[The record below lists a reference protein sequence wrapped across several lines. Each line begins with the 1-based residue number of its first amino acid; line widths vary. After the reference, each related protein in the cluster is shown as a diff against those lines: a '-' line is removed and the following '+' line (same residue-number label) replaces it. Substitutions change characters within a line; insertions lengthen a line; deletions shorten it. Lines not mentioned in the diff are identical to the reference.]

1 VGLRVL
7 LTSCLASVA
16 AGLAA
21 ARPSRSREP
30 IRAAAGAEHLLMDLL
45 AARPAPSL
53 LLHTVVLVLTITVA
67 GCSSGDP
74 RAAEPGGAVVRP
86 VASAAPEPTGRG
98 PRGAAATS
106 SPAAEL
112 RAGLTALLV
121 ERTYLVAA
129 LTAPGIG
136 EARSARHQAALLD
149 ALDDTAVALADMLGA
164 TYSEARAP
172 LLVALRGEDRAWAAL
187 AAADGHERGATA
199 QRTLEQARLELAQV
213 IRRVVPRLDV
223 DEVARQWASQ
233 AAAVRAG
240 AGVPY
245 EQLGAAAAEARQTAH
260 LLASG
265 MAADRRLSG
274 VDTPAAR
281 LRADLTGLLTEH
293 AALATALGR
302 EEAAGNPGR
311 VFAVRGRLDENARA
325 LADVLA
331 RPYPALQESFLTS
344 WSDQLD
350 RLARYAA
357 VRATGASGT
366 AEAAV
371 LHGYS
376 RELSRL
382 LAEHVDG
389 LPAQSSEVEL
399 ERMLSSLTQVVDA
412 AATGAPHAPLLARAS
427 SADVLPPAALLS
439 AAVAEDLL
447 LR

>member
-1 VGLRVL
+1 
-7 LTSCLASVA
+7 
-16 AGLAA
+16 
-21 ARPSRSREP
+21 
-30 IRAAAGAEHLLMDLL
+30 MDLL
-45 AARPAPSL
+45 AARPAPSV
-53 LLHTVVLVLTITVA
+53 LLHAVVLALAVTVA
-67 GCSSGDP
+67 GCSSGNP
-74 RAAEPGGAVVRP
+74 RAAEPGGEVVRP
-86 VASAAPEPTGRG
+86 VASAAPEPAGPG

-112 RAGLTALLV
+112 RAALSALLV

-129 LTAPGIG
+129 LTAPGGG
-136 EARSARHQAALLD
+136 ETRSARHQAALLD
-149 ALDDTAVALADMLGA
+149 ALDDSSVALADMLGA

-172 LLVALRGEDRAWAAL
+172 LLVALRGEDRAWTAL
-187 AAADGHERGATA
+187 ATTDGHERGGAA
-199 QRTLEQARLELAQV
+199 QRALEQARREVAQV

-223 DEVARQWASQ
+223 DEVARQWSSAV
-233 AAAVRAG
+233 AAARSA
-240 AGVPY
+240 AEAPY
-245 EQLGAAAAEARQTAH
+245 EQLGAAAAQARQTAH

-265 MAADRRLSG
+265 VAADRRLAG

-281 LRADLTGLLTEH
+281 LRADLTGLLSEH
-293 AALATALGR
+293 AALATALAR
-302 EEAAGNPGR
+302 EEAGGNRGGL
-311 VFAVRGRLDENARA
+311 FAVRGRLDENARA

-331 RPYPALQESFLTS
+331 RAYPALHESFLTS
-344 WSDQLD
+344 WSAHLD

-366 AEAAV
+366 AEAAA
-371 LHGYS
+371 LHGCS

-399 ERMLSSLTQVVDA
+399 ERMLSSLTRAVDA